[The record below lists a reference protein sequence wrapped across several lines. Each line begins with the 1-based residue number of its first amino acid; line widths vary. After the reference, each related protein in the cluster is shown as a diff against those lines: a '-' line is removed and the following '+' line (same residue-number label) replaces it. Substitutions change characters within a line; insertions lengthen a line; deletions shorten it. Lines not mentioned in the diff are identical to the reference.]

1 MKTAL
6 FLALVLLAA
15 AAGAPAAVPAAA
27 EVPTAAET
35 AAAAP
40 PAELLESSFLYEITR
55 HLYRWYMDESDV
67 EKQAGEPDFPFWVR
81 RTDALLDAGDRSV
94 IATILLPRMG
104 IEVKVKKA
112 DYAIEELGLA
122 VKSKGFRIVNVARVP
137 VPAAP
142 PSRVAVVAVAY
153 AEMQDYLFRTRAQAE
168 YPDEAMFER
177 LRVALREHL
186 GLDPNQ
192 REAGEQV
199 VHVAPLSPVANE
211 LWVFWENKKLL
222 MRFSSDVD
230 LENPEM
236 WKHQTLG
243 IRTYDVLTQTVVAL
257 DEAAGSNAYLTRDQ
271 IGRALFNCVILG
283 QRLARVNP
291 EP

>member
-27 EVPTAAET
+27 KATTAL
-35 AAAAP
+35 

-67 EKQAGEPDFPFWVR
+67 EKQAGEKDFPFWVR
-81 RTDALLDAGDRSV
+81 RANAPLDAGDRSV

-137 VPAAP
+137 VPAVP
-142 PSRVAVVAVAY
+142 PPGAAVVAVAY
-153 AEMQDYLFRTRAQAE
+153 AEMQDYLFRTRTQAE
-168 YPDEAMFER
+168 FPDEAMFER

-222 MRFSSDVD
+222 IRFSSDVD